1 MIFSREPKYSRWSAS
16 IFKIMEIA
24 GLNFKKVSTYSQAS
38 QIIISDLPARPLLPI
53 NGSFPPMIAEGSFP
67 AWINNCVSIPVV
79 VVFPCVPETAM
90 ES

>member
-24 GLNFKKVSTYSQAS
+24 STYSQAS